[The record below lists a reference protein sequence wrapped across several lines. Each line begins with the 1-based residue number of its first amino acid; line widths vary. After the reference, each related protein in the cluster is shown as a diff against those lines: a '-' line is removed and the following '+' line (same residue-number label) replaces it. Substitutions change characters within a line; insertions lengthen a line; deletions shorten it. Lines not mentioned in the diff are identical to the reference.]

1 VPRRRWLIASLLGF
15 GVFVNYLDRV
25 NISVSQQALHE
36 AFGVTTV
43 AFGYLLSAYSWTYA
57 ALQLPSGV
65 LLDRFGVRKVGCI
78 STFLWS
84 AASFCSAAAAGV
96 GSFFLARLLLGV
108 GEAPTFPGNSKA
120 IGYWFPDRERSL
132 ATAFFDSAAKLGPA
146 IGVPFVG
153 LVLVHFGWR
162 LSFAATAIISLLY
175 FALFYALY
183 RNPSEDKKLSADER
197 QFIVRG
203 GAQPEGRGKAGK
215 GASLAYLL
223 SQRKVLGFVLGHSAY
238 NYTFY
243 LLLTWLPSYLS
254 TMLHVNL
261 RDSVLYSSIPWV
273 FAALTDFFIGGW
285 LVNALIKRGFDS
297 SRVRQVVLVVG
308 TALGLCILGAARAHT
323 PIAAIFW
330 ISISIGGLAAAAP
343 VGWSIPSLIAPA
355 GSVGRLGGILN
366 FGGQLSAIT
375 APVITG
381 YIASATHSFSWAFAA
396 ATVYLLIGIAGY
408 VFLLGRIEPIPNAI

>member
-25 NISVSQQALHE
+25 NISVSQQALHD

-43 AFGYLLSAYSWTYA
+43 TFGYLLSAYSWTYA

-65 LLDRFGVRKVGCI
+65 LLDRFGVRKVGII

-84 AASFCSAAAAGV
+84 VASFCAAAATGL
-96 GSFFLARLLLGV
+96 GSFFVARLLLGV

-120 IGYWFPDRERSL
+120 VGYWFPDRERSL

-153 LVLVHFGWR
+153 LLLLHFGWR
-162 LSFAATAIISLLY
+162 WSFAVTGFTSVVYL
-175 FALFYALY
+175 ALFFGLY
-183 RNPSEDKKLSADER
+183 RNPGEDRRLSEAER
-197 QFIVRG
+197 QFIVSG
-203 GAQPEGRGKAGK
+203 GAQPEGGGKRGNAV
-215 GASLAYLL
+215 SLVYLL
-223 SQRKVLGFVLGHSAY
+223 GQRKVVGLVLGSAAY

-254 TMLHVNL
+254 TSLNVNL
-261 RDSVLYSSIPWV
+261 RDSVLYTSVPWI
-273 FAALTDFFIGGW
+273 FATLTDFFIGGW
-285 LVNALIKRGFDS
+285 MVDTLIRRGFDS

-308 TALGLCILGAARAHT
+308 TAFGLGILGASQAHN
-323 PIAAIFW
+323 AGVAIFW
-330 ISISIGGLAAAAP
+330 ISISLGGLAAAAP

-355 GSVGRLGGILN
+355 GGVGRLGGILN
-366 FGGQLSAIT
+366 FGNQLSAIA
-375 APVITG
+375 APIVTG
-381 YIASATHSFSWAFAA
+381 YIASITHSFAWAFAA
-396 ATVYLLIGIAGY
+396 ATLFLLIGIAGY
-408 VFLLGRIEPIPNAI
+408 VFLLGRIEPIPDPA

>member
-25 NISVSQQALHE
+25 NISVSQQALHD

-43 AFGYLLSAYSWTYA
+43 TFGYLLSAYSWTYA

-65 LLDRFGVRKVGCI
+65 LLDRFGVRKVGII

-84 AASFCSAAAAGV
+84 VASFCAAAATGL
-96 GSFFLARLLLGV
+96 GSFFVARLLLGV

-120 IGYWFPDRERSL
+120 VGYWFPDRERSL

-153 LVLVHFGWR
+153 LLLLHFGWR
-162 LSFAATAIISLLY
+162 WSFAVTGFTSVVYL
-175 FALFYALY
+175 ALFFGLY
-183 RNPSEDKKLSADER
+183 RNPGEDRRLSEAER
-197 QFIVRG
+197 QFIVSG
-203 GAQPEGRGKAGK
+203 GAQPEGGGKRGNTV
-215 GASLAYLL
+215 SLVYLL
-223 SQRKVLGFVLGHSAY
+223 GQRKVVGLVLGSAAY

-254 TMLHVNL
+254 TSLNVNL
-261 RDSVLYSSIPWV
+261 RDSVLYTSVPWI
-273 FAALTDFFIGGW
+273 FATLTDFFIGGW
-285 LVNALIKRGFDS
+285 MVDTLIRRGFDS

-308 TALGLCILGAARAHT
+308 TAFGLGILGASQAHN
-323 PIAAIFW
+323 AGVAIFW
-330 ISISIGGLAAAAP
+330 ISISLGGLAAAAP

-355 GSVGRLGGILN
+355 GGVGRLGGILN
-366 FGGQLSAIT
+366 FGNQLSAIA
-375 APVITG
+375 APIVTG
-381 YIASATHSFSWAFAA
+381 YIASITHSFAWAFAA
-396 ATVYLLIGIAGY
+396 ATLFLLIGIAGY
-408 VFLLGRIEPIPNAI
+408 VFLLGRIEPIPDPA